1 MAAAGAPVRLPRT
14 SHAGQTGPWPGYPGT
29 RWKSLAVGRVWPLD
43 QGATLAGAKI
53 PHWPR
58 ATEYLPGRP
67 NRLGTPA
74 ANNVA
79 VEKAK
84 LAENIYKTTNPLKET
99 PGVPEGWKDI
109 SNDDLALNKLGLKS
123 SMLYDN
129 NLSPDFLARV
139 YQPDKGIFGKDMNP
153 TVVFRGSRAPE
164 FPQES
169 AVPQKALKGDLS
181 GIKM

>member
-1 MAAAGAPVRLPRT
+1 MTKAQRWQERKYLIGR
-14 SHAGQTGPWPGYPGT
+14 GQRSIYPDA
-29 RWKSLAVGRVWPLD
+29 RIASER
-43 QGATLAGAKI
+43 
-53 PHWPR
+53 
-58 ATEYLPGRP
+58 
-67 NRLGTPA
+67 PA

-164 FPQES
+164 FPQGIGS
-169 AVPQKALKGDLS
+169 AAKS
-181 GIKM
+181 T

>member
-1 MAAAGAPVRLPRT
+1 MVAAGRARPSSPHKSR
-14 SHAGQTGPWPGYPGT
+14 GPNRP
-29 RWKSLAVGRVWPLD
+29 LARISRRKVEEPHSRSCLALD
-43 QGATLAGAKI
+43 QSATLARAKI

-67 NRLGTPA
+67 NRLERLA

-109 SNDDLALNKLGLKS
+109 SNDNAALSKIGLNRN
-123 SMLYDN
+123 MLFDRDE
-129 NLSPDFLARV
+129 SPDFWQGYINRIA
-139 YQPDKGIFGKDMNP
+139 
-153 TVVFRGSRAPE
+153 VFLVKR
-164 FPQES
+164 
-169 AVPQKALKGDLS
+169 
-181 GIKM
+181 